1 MTIDTTGRVR
11 LLLRKMYEWVVERGE
26 RYPSQNNFA
35 RIVRVVLMVIGL
47 EYFALSLVGSLP
59 LVVYRMTV
67 PSGQPSG
74 RESVKEKIE
83 LFEVTLPG
91 TLKMGSPRMSLQMV
105 PQLVEDGVGVYW
117 YPHTSLPSVSRPYE
131 ILGDGCLAN
140 LVNPSA
146 TVLLWKR

>member
-1 MTIDTTGRVR
+1 M
-11 LLLRKMYEWVVERGE
+11 RKMYEWVVDIGE
-26 RYPSQNNFA
+26 RKPSQNNLA
-35 RIVRVVLMVIGL
+35 LTCVVELITRGL
-47 EYFALSLVGSLP
+47 RQKAVDD
-59 LVVYRMTV
+59 R
-67 PSGQPSG
+67 
-74 RESVKEKIE
+74 K
-83 LFEVTLPG
+83 LPG